1 MVKVASTF
9 QIEIISN
16 VVSFY
21 VCRDQEEPLKE
32 MTETEKKDLETEE
45 DKRLNKDS
53 VFTVSPP
60 KPAKEKGLRIYFST
74 E

>member
-1 MVKVASTF
+1 
-9 QIEIISN
+9 
-16 VVSFY
+16 
-21 VCRDQEEPLKE
+21 
-32 MTETEKKDLETEE
+32 MTDTEKKDLETEE